1 MEPLGIETISLQPH
15 PPFYATLEQMLAPL
29 EAIVVASTQCLEKDQ
44 HAYYARYMNAYRLI
58 WIDCKS
64 EVICRDDKKFIN

>member
-29 EAIVVASTQCLEKDQ
+29 EAIVVASTQCLEKGQDASQ
-44 HAYYARYMNAYRLI
+44 RQIHECLPT
-58 WIDCKS
+58 DL
-64 EVICRDDKKFIN
+64 D